1 MTCKEYQELI
11 ALSVENDLSSPELEW
26 LETHLQTCSACR
38 DFEAELLKSQAE
50 LKDLAGEVPNEDTHL
65 AKVRQN
71 VLTNI
76 AERKVSRSRSWFVP
90 FRWTPVLVAAL
101 MAIVAA
107 AGVIIISR
115 SIPQHDS

>member
-50 LKDLAGEVPNEDTHL
+50 LKDLAGEAPNEDTHL
-65 AKVRQN
+65 A
-71 VLTNI
+71 
-76 AERKVSRSRSWFVP
+76 
-90 FRWTPVLVAAL
+90 
-101 MAIVAA
+101 
-107 AGVIIISR
+107 
-115 SIPQHDS
+115 